1 MRNLSSLLAKVSIAI
16 AFFASFS
23 ACNPED
29 GPSGGN
35 QEGKP
40 VAVTG
45 VKLDNSEISLVIGES
60 ATLTLTVSPSGASNK
75 TATWSSSDA
84 SVATV
89 SDGVVRAVKEGSAT
103 VTVTVDGKT
112 ATCTIKVVKG
122 GFPEGQVPPDNEIWY
137 ITSDN
142 KPLTKLYYQGEG
154 IIQWNKY
161 SGGMGVLHF
170 SKPVTS
176 FGLLDDIPS
185 ECAKITGL
193 LLPDCVESIDY
204 TAFMN
209 AYGIKEFRVPASLRT
224 VEGGFGSK
232 VGTSVLERFTG
243 NHVSEDGRCV
253 IIDGVLYGFASAG
266 IDSYEVPYGV
276 ETVFTRAF
284 AYSKNLKTLVL
295 PSSVKELKDFVFEE
309 SGIETITIPS
319 SITALDAY
327 AFFRCD
333 NLKNLLGDSPYISS
347 DRKFLYDPNAYHP
360 GTIFFFAG
368 KDDTSYEVP
377 EGIQG
382 IEHYSFAN
390 CINLRS
396 LTLPNSL
403 VYVGSS
409 AFKGCD
415 NLESLYGPCTT
426 EDHKGFVN
434 AGGQLQFLVPGI
446 SDDYVIPDNVT
457 SIGNSLFEG
466 RKTLRS
472 VTMGDQVTDMG
483 FTVFSGC
490 SSLKT
495 VTFSAN
501 LVSIGEQSFTG
512 ADAIETIYF
521 RGIIPPSLKDIRLKT
536 SPKLNIFVP
545 SPVLNQY
552 TSSSNWSAY
561 KDYIKPY
568 DYTDLPEF
576 DYYISSD
583 YSKEG
588 EVTVYQRA
596 SEGNGIDIVFL
607 GDAYSD
613 RQVASGMYINDM
625 KACAEEYF
633 SVEPYKSFRH
643 LFNIYFVTTI
653 STTEGYEH
661 GGRSLGTVPL
671 QGTAITG
678 DDSKCLQLA
687 LKAVQDEKRM
697 DEVLVV
703 VCGNQDLSGPIR
715 MCGTCNMMDPEDW
728 AGRDYGSGPS
738 VAYFLKVDESLE
750 RTGEVLRH
758 EAGGHGFAKL
768 GDEYHYSG
776 AIQSYDLERIQK
788 RSPYGWYSNV
798 DLTSDPAKIK
808 WSVFLSDERY
818 KYDGVGI
825 FEGGFTYLTGVW
837 RPSENSIMNENSY
850 GIFNAPS
857 RYAIW
862 YRIHKLA
869 YGKAWKGTYEDFV
882 AYDAVNRKTSATSAS
897 LLLAPRRQSS
907 GQHKT
912 TSAPVIVG
920 RTWRDVIE
928 K

>member
-1 MRNLSSLLAKVSIAI
+1 MGKLSSLLAKVSIAI
-16 AFFASFS
+16 AFIASFS

-29 GPSGGN
+29 APGGK

-45 VKLDNSEISLVIGES
+45 VKLDNAELTLAIGES
-60 ATLTLTVSPSGASNK
+60 ANLKVTVSPSGASNK

-89 SDGVVRAVKEGSAT
+89 SDGLVQAVKEGSAT

-122 GFPEGQVPPDNEIWY
+122 GFPEGQLPPDNEIWY

-142 KPLTKLYYQGEG
+142 KPLTRLYNQGQG
-154 IIQWNKY
+154 VVQWNKY
-161 SGGMGVLHF
+161 SGGMGVLHY
-170 SKPVTS
+170 SQPVTT
-176 FGLLDDIPS
+176 LNIIDDNPS

-193 LLPDCVESIDY
+193 LLPDCVEAIDY
-204 TAFMN
+204 SAFMN
-209 AYGIKEFRVPASLRT
+209 AFAIKEFRVPASLRT
-224 VEGGFGSK
+224 VESGFAPRE
-232 VGTSVLERFTG
+232 GTTVLERFTG

-253 IIDGVLYGFASAG
+253 IIDGVLYGFAPAG
-266 IDSYEVPYGV
+266 VDSYEVPYGV
-276 ETVFTRAF
+276 ESVSTRAF
-284 AYSKNLKTLVL
+284 AYTKDLKTLVL
-295 PSSVKELKDFVFEE
+295 PSSVKELKEFSFEK

-319 SITALDAY
+319 SITAIAAY
-327 AFFRCD
+327 SFYNCD
-333 NLKNLLGDSPYISS
+333 NLRNLLGDSPFISS
-347 DRKFLYDPNAYHP
+347 DRKFLYDPNSYYP

-368 KDDTSYEVP
+368 KDESSYEIP

-382 IEHYSFAN
+382 IEHNSFAN
-390 CINLRS
+390 CINLKS
-396 LTLPNSL
+396 VTLPSSL
-403 VYVGSS
+403 FYVGSS
-409 AFKGCD
+409 AFVGCD
-415 NLESLYGPCTT
+415 NLESLYGSHTT
-426 EDHKGFVN
+426 EDHTGFVN
-434 AGGQLQFLVPGI
+434 DRGELQFLVSGI
-446 SDDYVIPDNVT
+446 SDDYVVPDNVT
-457 SIGNSLFEG
+457 FIGNSLFEN

-472 VTMGDQVTDMG
+472 VTMGDQVTGMG
-483 FTVFSGC
+483 YTVFYGC

-501 LVSIGEQSFTG
+501 LASIGEQSFRN

-521 RGIIPPSLKDIRLKT
+521 RGILPPSFQDIRLNT
-536 SPKLNIFVP
+536 SPGLKIFVP

-552 TSSSNWSAY
+552 AYNSSWSAY

-568 DYTDLPEF
+568 DYADLPEY
-576 DYYISSD
+576 DYYMSSD

-596 SEGNGIDIVFL
+596 SEGNGIDIVFM

-633 SVEPYKSFRH
+633 SVEPYKTFRH

-653 STTEGYEH
+653 SATEGYEH
-661 GGRSLGTVPL
+661 GGQSLGTVLL
-671 QGTAITG
+671 QGTTITG
-678 DDSKCLQLA
+678 NHSRCLELA
-687 LKAVQDEKRM
+687 LKAVRDENRM

-703 VCGNQDLSGPIR
+703 VCGNQDLSGPISLR
-715 MCGTCNMMDPEDW
+715 GTCYMMDPEDW
-728 AGRDYGSGPS
+728 AGRDYGSGAS
-738 VAYFLKVDESLE
+738 VAYFLKLDESLKK
-750 RTGEVLRH
+750 TGEVLRH

-768 GDEYHYSG
+768 GDEYYFSG
-776 AIQSYDLERIQK
+776 AIMSYDVERIQN

-798 DLTSDPAKIK
+798 DLTSDPTKIK

-825 FEGGFTYLTGVW
+825 FEGGFTYSTGVW
-837 RPSENSIMNENSY
+837 RPTENSIMNENSY

-882 AYDAVNRKTSATSAS
+882 AYDAVNRKTSASSAS
-897 LLLAPRRQSS
+897 MLLAPRRQPA

-912 TSAPVIVG
+912 TSAPVVVG

-928 K
+928 N